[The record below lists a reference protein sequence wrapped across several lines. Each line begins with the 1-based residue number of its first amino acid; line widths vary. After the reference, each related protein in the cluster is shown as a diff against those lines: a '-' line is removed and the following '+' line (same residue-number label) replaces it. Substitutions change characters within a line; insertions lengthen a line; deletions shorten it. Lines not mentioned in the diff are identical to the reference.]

1 MGAKFLIDTNA
12 GIDFLNGKLPSA
24 SIAWL
29 EQLLDAQQLAMSVI
43 VRIELLSWQGAPAEM
58 QALEDFVAATEVLP
72 LDEPVTQQTIRL
84 RQQHRVKLPD
94 AIIAATALAHGLT
107 LITRNTR
114 DFQNIT
120 GIAVRNPH
128 DVAQLTSSIII
139 QSDTVLIPQGED
151 GSYYPIQIAELE
163 EIRGDNESGLSE
175 WIMQLLDKTWISP
188 ELLYEMAVLIQITKP
203 DNQINWRNT
212 FAVVEKG

>member
-94 AIIAATALAHGLT
+94 AIIAATALAHSLP
-107 LITRNTR
+107 LLTRNGS
-114 DFQNIT
+114 DFQT
-120 GIAVRNPH
+120 LAGLV
-128 DVAQLTSSIII
+128 
-139 QSDTVLIPQGED
+139 VLNLHEAAPL
-151 GSYYPIQIAELE
+151 P
-163 EIRGDNESGLSE
+163 
-175 WIMQLLDKTWISP
+175 
-188 ELLYEMAVLIQITKP
+188 
-203 DNQINWRNT
+203 
-212 FAVVEKG
+212 